1 VATFLQG
8 LGLTAQASADHPA
21 QMGGTMRLLC
31 INGAETQ
38 YADTMALLE
47 QSLGLTGT
55 PSADPSAAI
64 QTVTEPNEAVG
75 FVVITGTD
83 LNLTVPPA

>member
-1 VATFLQG
+1 
-8 LGLTAQASADHPA
+8 
-21 QMGGTMRLLC
+21 
-31 INGAETQ
+31 
-38 YADTMALLE
+38 MALLE

-55 PSADPSAAI
+55 PSADPSSAV